1 MDAHEIKSLENA
13 VLEGIDLS
21 CKTGE
26 LYYNM
31 LGLCYTGAQL
41 DYAGYRVIAEDLRK
55 FADSIADE
63 KGRAD
68 LIGMAEE
75 IETMTNNCRKFYE
88 TMQAEA
94 EHSRD
99 RLSGFLAK
107 IKDYSDN

>member
-1 MDAHEIKSLENA
+1 MNAHEMKMLENA

-41 DYAGYRVIAEDLRK
+41 DYAGYRAIAEDLRK

-63 KGRAD
+63 KGRAEI
-68 LIGMAEE
+68 IGMAEE
-75 IETMTNNCRKFYE
+75 METMTDNCRKFYE
-88 TMQAEA
+88 AVQAEA

-99 RLSGFLAK
+99 RLSAFLAK
-107 IKDYSDN
+107 VKECSDN

>member
-1 MDAHEIKSLENA
+1 MNAHEMKMLENA

-41 DYAGYRVIAEDLRK
+41 DYAGYRAIAEDLRK

-63 KGRAD
+63 KGRAEI
-68 LIGMAEE
+68 IGMADE
-75 IETMTNNCRKFYE
+75 IETMTDNCRKFYE
-88 TMQAEA
+88 AVQVEA

-99 RLSGFLAK
+99 RLSVFLAK
-107 IKDYSDN
+107 VKECSDN